1 MSQYPEYYYT
11 YSPQQ
16 YQVQQVQGVVG
27 TVIAVAT
34 MVALGAWAFS
44 LARKAVKG
52 EEVKYPL

>member
-1 MSQYPEYYYT
+1 MNQYPEYYYT

-34 MVALGAWAFS
+34 MVAIGAWAFS
-44 LARKAVKG
+44 AARKAFKG

>member
-27 TVIAVAT
+27 DGSPGS
-34 MVALGAWAFS
+34 LGFFVS
-44 LARKAVKG
+44 
-52 EEVKYPL
+52 